1 MYLLPA
7 GTGARTV
14 NKWGMGNLYTRVPR
28 SKGLRGFGAWKS
40 YRRGAPRLPGAL
52 GDVSPDCPGSVVDP
66 ITGELCPTT
75 AVGPG
80 GSYIPGSPDYGLP
93 GVAAA
98 PSQPGVNPAVQ
109 QAYQNLLTQQQN
121 SKDPLDYVSPQ
132 AAIAAGLPSQAVY
145 NAWSASLAKFPT
157 QNAALAAGIPAGV
170 VTQLWAPSRA
180 AASAPTTS
188 LFAGVS
194 TTTLLF
200 AGGAVLL
207 LPMLLGGRR
216 R

>member
-7 GTGARTV
+7 GTAARTV
-14 NKWGMGNLYTRVPR
+14 NKWGLGNLYTRVPR
-28 SKGLRGFGAWKS
+28 SKGLRGFGAWKN
-40 YRRGAPRLPGAL
+40 YQRGVPRLPGALGL
-52 GDVSPDCPGSVVDP
+52 GDVSPDCPGSVIDP
-66 ITGELCPTT
+66 ITGELCPM
-75 AVGPG
+75 PG
-80 GSYIPGSPDYGLP
+80 DSPNYGVP

-98 PSQPGVNPAVQ
+98 PSQPGVNPAIQ

-132 AAIAAGLPSQAVY
+132 AAIAAGLPSQSVY
-145 NAWSASLAKFPT
+145 NAWSASIAKFPT

-180 AASAPTTS
+180 AVPSPTSS
-188 LFAGVS
+188 LFGGIS
-194 TTTLLF
+194 TSTMLMV
-200 AGGAVLL
+200 GGAIVL